1 MPRPIN
7 RLSTRSIAAF
17 NKPGRY
23 ADGAGLYLHVQ
34 CPELKRWVF
43 VYQWEGQRKE
53 LGLGKLVL
61 VSLSAAREAALAAR
75 KLVFEGKNPKLA
87 RDAAKKGSANQTF
100 LAVAETVLK
109 TLESELNNDKHLAQW
124 RRSLTEHAKSLGPL
138 PVDKITTEHVLAA
151 LRPIWEKTPESAS
164 RTRGRIER
172 VLDVARAQ
180 GYRSGENPARWKGHL
195 DLLLPKNNRTAPR
208 HHPALPFSEVGSFL
222 RELRDR
228 QSMAARALEFL
239 ILTGVRTNEAVGARW
254 DEIDVS
260 AAVWTIPASR
270 MKARVEHRVPLS
282 ASALAVLQK
291 TRPELAPAVLED
303 GLDAELRSLA
313 ASGFVFPGTG
323 LDKPLSNMSMEM
335 LLRRMKKT
343 DFTVHGFRSSFR
355 DWAGDETDHS
365 REVVE
370 AALAHTV
377 GTAVERAYRRGDALA
392 KRRVLMDDWANYLA
406 DLKIHPKP
414 DAPGHR

>member
-343 DFTVHGFRSSFR
+343 DFTRGRRSRLSAHGR
-355 DWAGDETDHS
+355 D
-365 REVVE
+365 
-370 AALAHTV
+370 
-377 GTAVERAYRRGDALA
+377 RG
-392 KRRVLMDDWANYLA
+392 
-406 DLKIHPKP
+406 
-414 DAPGHR
+414 